1 MSDPDPRAGPDEP
14 RDDEPRDDEPRIRAE
29 AVVRGR
35 VQGVGYRFFAA
46 RSAADLGLGGWVVNE
61 PDGSVR
67 CLVDGHGPV
76 VEAFLREL
84 ARGPHGSSVTAVD
97 VVRTPS
103 PAPIARFEIRSG
115 WHSGD

>member
-1 MSDPDPRAGPDEP
+1 MSEP
-14 RDDEPRDDEPRIRAE
+14 GGERGSVDRSPGEAPRIRAE
-29 AVVRGR
+29 AVVHGR
-35 VQGVGYRFFAA
+35 VQGVGFRIFAA
-46 RSAADLGLGGWVVNE
+46 RSAAALGLGGWVANE

-67 CLVDGHGPV
+67 CLVEGPGPV

-84 ARGPHGSSVTAVD
+84 ARGPLGSSVTTVE

-103 PAPIARFEIRSG
+103 SRPIERFEIRSG